1 MHRRAFLQT
10 IGATAAL
17 AQTADPQPQTGD
29 GILLGFDTYS
39 VRAFRWKDMQLL
51 DYGASLGVDTVQISS
66 SEDYSSLDPAH
77 LAEVREHAAKLGIQ
91 IDAGIG
97 CICPLSKS
105 WNPKSPPAEHKLV
118 DGLKVAKAVG
128 ARSMRCFMGSS
139 ADRRSDRPIEPLMEE
154 TIRVFREARAQAL
167 DLGVK
172 IALENHAGDMQARE
186 VRTIIEES
194 GKDFVGACLDTGNPM
209 WVMENPLVTLEVL
222 GPYALTTH
230 VRDSVVFEHPRGAAA
245 QWVALGDGDVDWPA
259 FLALYRK
266 LCPAALLQLEI
277 ITGRPPQVLPYYD
290 RDWWKWFPKTP
301 ASEFVRFEEMAR
313 NGRPFM
319 GTMVIE
325 DAPGAKPPEYTAA
338 LREQQRI
345 DLERSLEYAKK
356 QLGLGVR
363 SRPGLEPF
371 TRHRTN

>member
-245 QWVALGDGDVDWPA
+245 QWVALGDGDVNWTD
-259 FLALYRK
+259 FLELYRR
-266 LCPAALLQLEI
+266 LCPKALLQLEI

-290 RDWWKWFPKTP
+290 RDWWKWFPNTL

-313 NGRPFM
+313 KGGPYM
-319 GTMVIE
+319 GAMVIE
-325 DAPGAKPPEYTAA
+325 DTPGAKPPEFTAA
-338 LREQQRI
+338 LREQQRT
-345 DLERSLEYAKK
+345 DLERSLEFAKK
-356 QLGLGVR
+356 QLGVGVR
-363 SRPGLEPF
+363 WKRA
-371 TRHRTN
+371 

>member
-10 IGATAAL
+10 LGAVAAL
-17 AQTADPQPQTGD
+17 PQDLGT

-39 VRAFRWKDMQLL
+39 LRAFKWKDIQLL
-51 DYGASLGVDTVQISS
+51 DYAAGLKVDTVQISDS
-66 SEDYSSLDPAH
+66 GDYSSLEPAH
-77 LAEVREHAAKLGIQ
+77 LAEVRRHAEQLGIR

-105 WNPKSPPAEHKLV
+105 WNAKDGTAPQKIV
-118 DGLKVAKAVG
+118 DGLRVAKAVG

-139 ADRRSDRPIEPLMEE
+139 ADRRGGRPIEELMES
-154 TIRVFREARAQAL
+154 TIGVFRSVRSQAL
-167 DLGVK
+167 DLGIL

-194 GKDFVGACLDTGNPM
+194 GKDFVGSCLDTGNPM
-209 WVMENPLVTLEVL
+209 WVMENPMVTLEIL

-245 QWVALGDGDVDWPA
+245 QWVALGDGDVNWTD
-259 FLALYRK
+259 FLELYRR
-266 LCPAALLQLEI
+266 LCPKALLQLEI

-345 DLERSLEYAKK
+345 DLERSLEYAKN